1 MDKNVLTY
9 IKNKNNEI
17 QYDWAE
23 EDFRGTER
31 YKILYEDIPLE
42 DLKDIFAYF
51 HYQFNALFKEL
62 NSGRNRLNAEPSR
75 YYLRVL
81 EEYKS
86 LKDNLQET
94 DYTFEID
101 KLYENKIIDLDKL
114 IQSSGGTDIP
124 DDFERTP
131 IIDIRPIFKL
141 LSKNDIKN
149 GLKLFQKIIT
159 KLYDKNWE
167 LGKTFQSK
175 VRYKSFQN
183 NLLTWETMLSDDEKK
198 LLKNNWKDIREL
210 VHDVFGS
217 EVKIKNNNV
226 QNIDIEKNKRLNQ
239 PKVIETSSKKR
250 EINNE
255 LKQRFSDKTIEYN
268 FKYKNILLKGVP
280 GTGKSRLIDTIIKN
294 QLNLKDHYETNV
306 LRINVHSASSNA
318 DLMQGIGISSN
329 DDGHIEYKEKQ
340 GLILELIEKATFNP
354 NQPFVLV
361 LEEIQENSLNELI
374 GDLIYLI
381 EDSKRAKG
389 YKADNKEYSYMELI
403 DNISKQSIEDVHS
416 IKLPSLISQDKKS
429 KKMIIPH
436 NLFIFCTSNYRDD
449 RKVIEDNLLRRFEV
463 IEIYPKYKDEVK
475 EFNNQEVS
483 DFLKALNEFIVK
495 VLKSNG
501 EIHPDRFMIGHSIWL
516 KVEDRK
522 EFIRAF
528 LKVITEF
535 KDIKDMH
542 FDDFQ
547 KIVKDLDFPFKVEKE
562 YASYEEWIKVLQ
574 KECYDFLGER
584 SLDNK

>member
-1 MDKNVLTY
+1 MNKKVLEY
-9 IKNKNNEI
+9 IKNKNDEFQSNI
-17 QYDWAE
+17 DE
-23 EDFRGTER
+23 ETFRGIER
-31 YKILYEDIPLE
+31 YKFLYEDILLE
-42 DLKDIFAYF
+42 DLKSIFAYF
-51 HYQFNALFKEL
+51 HYEFNGLFKEL

-75 YYLRVL
+75 YYLQVL

-86 LKDNLQET
+86 LKYNLEET
-94 DYTFEID
+94 DYIFELD
-101 KLYENKIIDLDKL
+101 SLYENKIIDLDKL

-131 IIDIRPIFKL
+131 IIDIKPIFKL
-141 LSKNDIKN
+141 LDTRS
-149 GLKLFQKIIT
+149 LELFQKVIE
-159 KLYDKNWE
+159 KLYDRNWD

-198 LLKNNWKDIREL
+198 LLKNNWMYIREF
-210 VHDVFGS
+210 VHEIFGS
-217 EVKIKNNNV
+217 EVKIKNEIV

-239 PKVIETSSKKR
+239 PQVIKKSRKIKIIEKKV
-250 EINNE
+250 
-255 LKQRFSDKTIEYN
+255 KQKFSDKKIEYDFN
-268 FKYKNILLKGVP
+268 YKNILLKGVP
-280 GTGKSRLIDTIIKN
+280 GTGKSRMIDTIIKRN
-294 QLNLKDHYETNV
+294 LNLKNDHESNV
-306 LRINVHSASSNA
+306 LRINIHSASSNS
-318 DLMQGIGISSN
+318 DLMQGIAINSN
-329 DDGHIEYKEKQ
+329 DGNIEYKEKQ
-340 GLILELIEKATFNP
+340 GLILELIEKATFHP
-354 NQPFVLV
+354 NQPFALV

-381 EDSKRAKG
+381 EDSKRADG

-403 DNISKQSIEDVHS
+403 DNIFEQSSQDIHS
-416 IKLPSLISQDKKS
+416 IKLPSLISQDEKS

-436 NLFIFCTSNYRDD
+436 NFFIFCTSNYRDD

-483 DFLKALNEFIVK
+483 DFLKALNESIVK

-516 KVEDRK
+516 KVKDK
-522 EFIRAF
+522 KGFLRAF

-535 KDIKDMH
+535 KDVKEMH
-542 FDDFQ
+542 FDDFHKIIIELKFPF
-547 KIVKDLDFPFKVEKE
+547 KIVKE
-562 YASYEEWIKVLQ
+562 YDGYEDWIKYLQ
-574 KECYDFLGER
+574 NECYKFL
-584 SLDNK
+584 N